1 MVLKKNKIILITH
14 EYPPQ
19 RGGAGVYCEELC
31 YAASQLS
38 IELEIWAPQNSHTK
52 DSSIIRLM
60 PQKGS
65 QDWNC
70 SWALVRF
77 IKKNLKS
84 ARYLHIADPGSL
96 RAMIRFGWVFHNLP
110 PLIITI
116 HGSEL
121 LRFTRFP
128 LEKLLFRKLLKRSE
142 KVHVLSKHNE
152 DNLKRLCPEISY
164 RILKIPGAPARNVI
178 PQGNEKLQ
186 TIYLKPNDELI
197 TLLCVG
203 RIHPRKGQLEL
214 LCAINSLNK
223 EIQKKLVCRI
233 AGPIIDSS
241 YFQKLKT
248 LASQSACKI
257 IFVGELN
264 DDELRREYEKSDLFA
279 LTSIPTKKSIEGFGF
294 VYLEA
299 SAHGLPILAHK
310 TGGVEDAVL
319 DGKTGFVVEPNEPN
333 ELKQKLE
340 LLINHSELR
349 EEIGKNGKGWAQE
362 HSWERVAQKLY
373 LEL

>member
-1 MVLKKNKIILITH
+1 MVLKNNKIILITH

-31 YAASQLS
+31 YAAKHLS
-38 IELEIWAPQNSHTK
+38 IDIEIWAPKNSRTK
-52 DSSIIRLM
+52 DSSRIRLM

-65 QDWNC
+65 QDWRC
-70 SWALVRF
+70 SWSLVRF
-77 IKKNLKS
+77 IKKYLTT
-84 ARYLHIADPGSL
+84 ARYLHIADPGTL
-96 RAMIRFGWVFHNLP
+96 RAMIRFGWLFHNLP

-121 LRFTRFP
+121 LRFTLLP
-128 LEKLLFRKLLKRSE
+128 PEKFLFRKLLNRAE
-142 KVHVLSKHNE
+142 KIHVLSHHNE
-152 DNLKRLCPEISY
+152 DNLKKLCPEISH

-178 PQGNEKLQ
+178 PQGDEKLS

-214 LCAINSLNK
+214 LRAINSLTK
-223 EIQKKLVCRI
+223 ETQKKLVCRI

-248 LASQSACKI
+248 LASQSDCEI

-264 DDELRREYEKSDLFA
+264 DEELSAEYENSDLFA
-279 LTSIPTKKSIEGFGF
+279 LTSISTKKSIEGFGF

-310 TGGVEDAVL
+310 TGGVEDTVL
-319 DGKTGFVVEPNEPN
+319 DGKTGFLVVPNEPFQ
-333 ELKQKLE
+333 LKQKLE
-340 LLINHSELR
+340 LLINNSELR
-349 EEIGKNGKGWAQE
+349 EEIGKNGKAWARE
-362 HSWERVAQKLY
+362 HSWELVARKLY
-373 LEL
+373 LGE

>member
-1 MVLKKNKIILITH
+1 MVLKNNKIILITH

-38 IELEIWAPQNSHTK
+38 IELEIWAPKNSHTK
-52 DSSIIRLM
+52 DSSIIRQM

-65 QDWNC
+65 QDWRC
-70 SWALVRF
+70 SWSLVRF
-77 IKKNLKS
+77 IKKYLTT
-84 ARYLHIADPGSL
+84 ARYLHIADPGTL
-96 RAMIRFGWVFHNLP
+96 RAMIRFGWLFHNLP

-121 LRFTRFP
+121 LRFTLLP
-128 LEKLLFRKLLKRSE
+128 PEKFLFRKLLNRAE
-142 KVHVLSKHNE
+142 KIHVLSHHNE
-152 DNLKRLCPEISY
+152 DNLKKLCPEISH

-178 PQGNEKLQ
+178 PQGDEKLS

-241 YFQKLKT
+241 YFQKLTT
-248 LASQSACKI
+248 LASQSACEI

-264 DDELRREYEKSDLFA
+264 DDELRAEYEKSDLFA

-362 HSWERVAQKLY
+362 HSWERVARKLY
-373 LEL
+373 FDL

>member
-1 MVLKKNKIILITH
+1 MVLKKNKIILISH

-19 RGGAGVYCEELC
+19 RGGAGVYCDEL
-31 YAASQLS
+31 AHVARHLS
-38 IELEIWAPQNSHTK
+38 IDLEIWAPQNSHTK
-52 DSSIIRLM
+52 DSSSIRLM
-60 PQKGS
+60 PQRGS
-65 QDWNC
+65 QDWRC
-70 SWALVRF
+70 SWSLVRF
-77 IKKNLKS
+77 IKKNLRS
-84 ARYLHIADPGSL
+84 AQYFHIADPGTL
-96 RAMIRFGWVFHNLP
+96 RAMIRFGWLFHNLP
-110 PLIITI
+110 PVIITI

-128 LEKLLFRKLLKRSE
+128 PERFLFIKLLKRSK

-152 DNLKRLCPEISY
+152 DALKRLCPEISD
-164 RILKIPGAPARNVI
+164 RILKIAGAPARNVI
-178 PQGNEKLQ
+178 PQENGKVR
-186 TIYLKPNDELI
+186 IIHSKRNDELV

-214 LCAINSLNK
+214 LRGINSLNK
-223 EIQKKLVCRI
+223 ETQTRLVCRF

-241 YFQKLKT
+241 YFKKLKF
-248 LASQSACKI
+248 LASQSASEI
-257 IFVGELN
+257 IFVGEIN
-264 DDELRREYEKSDLFA
+264 DDELMAEYENGDLFA

-319 DGKTGFVVEPNEPN
+319 DSKTGFVVEHDEPI

-340 LLINHSELR
+340 LLINHADLR
-349 EEIGKNGKGWAQE
+349 EEIGRNGKAWAHQ
-362 HSWERVAQKLY
+362 HSWKLVAQGLY
-373 LEL
+373 LDD

>member
-1 MVLKKNKIILITH
+1 MKKNKIILITH

-19 RGGAGVYCEELC
+19 RGGAGVYCEELG
-31 YAASQLS
+31 YASRELS
-38 IELEIWAPQNSHTK
+38 VDLEIWAPTNSITNH
-52 DSSIIRLM
+52 SASICLM

-65 QDWNC
+65 QDWSC
-70 SWALVRF
+70 SLSLVRH
-77 IKKNLKS
+77 IKKNLIP
-84 ARYLHIADPGSL
+84 ARYMHIADPGTL
-96 RAMIRFGWVFHNLP
+96 RAMIRFGWLFHNLP

-128 LEKLLFRKLLKRSE
+128 PEKFLFRKLLKRSE
-142 KVHVLSKHNE
+142 KIHVLSKHNE
-152 DNLKRLCPEISY
+152 DNLKRLCPEISD
-164 RILKIPGAPARNVI
+164 RILRIPGAPARNVI
-178 PQGNEKLQ
+178 PRGNEKLP
-186 TIYLKPNDELI
+186 TIYPKPNDKLI

-214 LCAINSLNK
+214 VRAIKSLNK
-223 EIQKKLVCRI
+223 ETQNKLICRI
-233 AGPIIDSS
+233 VGPIIDTS
-241 YFQKLKT
+241 YFNKLKT
-248 LASQSACKI
+248 LASQSVCKI

-264 DDELRREYEKSDLFA
+264 DDELRAEYEKSDLFA

-319 DGKTGFVVEPNEPN
+319 DGKTGFLIEPNNPH
-333 ELKQKLE
+333 ELSQKLE
-340 LLINHSELR
+340 LLINHSQLR
-349 EEIGKNGKGWAQE
+349 NEMSKNGRTWARE

-373 LEL
+373 LGE

>member
-1 MVLKKNKIILITH
+1 LKKNKIILITH

-19 RGGAGVYCEELC
+19 RGGAGVYCEELG
-31 YAASQLS
+31 YASRELS
-38 IELEIWAPQNSHTK
+38 VDLEIWAPTNSITNHST
-52 DSSIIRLM
+52 SICLM

-65 QDWNC
+65 QDWSC
-70 SWALVRF
+70 SLSLVRH
-77 IKKNLKS
+77 IKKNLIP
-84 ARYLHIADPGSL
+84 ARYMHIADPGTL
-96 RAMIRFGWVFHNLP
+96 RAMIRFGWLFHNLP

-128 LEKLLFRKLLKRSE
+128 PEKFLFRKLLKRSE
-142 KVHVLSKHNE
+142 KIHVLSKHNE
-152 DNLKRLCPEISY
+152 DNLKRLCPEISD
-164 RILKIPGAPARNVI
+164 RILRIPGAPARNVI
-178 PQGNEKLQ
+178 PNGNGNPP
-186 TIYLKPNDELI
+186 TVHPKPNDELI

-214 LCAINSLNK
+214 LRAIKSLNK
-223 EIQKKLVCRI
+223 ETQNKLICRI
-233 AGPIIDSS
+233 VGPIIDTS
-241 YFQKLKT
+241 YFNKLKT
-248 LASQSACKI
+248 LASQSVCKI

-264 DDELRREYEKSDLFA
+264 DDELRAEYEKSDLFA

-319 DGKTGFVVEPNEPN
+319 DGKTGFLIEPNKPH
-333 ELKQKLE
+333 ELSQKLE
-340 LLINHSELR
+340 LLINHSQLR
-349 EEIGKNGKGWAQE
+349 EEMRQKRKTWAQE

-373 LEL
+373 LGE